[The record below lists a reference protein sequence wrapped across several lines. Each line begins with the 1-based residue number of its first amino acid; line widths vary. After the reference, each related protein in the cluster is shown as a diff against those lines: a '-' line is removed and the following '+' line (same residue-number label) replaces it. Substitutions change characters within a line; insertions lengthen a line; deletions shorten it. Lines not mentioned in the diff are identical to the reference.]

1 MMAPAPD
8 SGAGGLRIAVGRRVL
23 ASLLL
28 LSAFW
33 AVLLF
38 LQFRDQAFE
47 GGSGL
52 YGDEGPHFLNALLIK
67 DYLVRG
73 IPESPVRFA
82 ERFFVAY
89 PKVAPFAWPP
99 LFDLSLVAWLLVVP
113 DRVSWA
119 LGLVSLLT
127 AGAAVILFRIVRQ
140 VFGAPSAWLVSLVF
154 CSLHITQRLNSVVM
168 LEGMLALFSLAFA
181 WRLAA
186 YMETPTQKNALWLGL
201 LGAACCLT
209 KGNGLAALLSAP
221 VAFAFAGKWRLSFRP
236 ATLKAAALALAL
248 SAVPLFLAFRVIRG
262 NQALNES
269 VLRWLAIGTP
279 AYGAALLRFLTP
291 VLAAFAG
298 IGILRTLF
306 GLITRPPL
314 PPLPAA
320 MLAAGVA
327 VFGFHVLFPHPAD
340 SRYMF
345 AAVPFCLFFIPAG
358 APGRQRWG
366 GRATVAWVVLALAL
380 YVPFGLSFRKAV
392 PSGFRQALATIRQ
405 RPGGEAIRAIVASD
419 DTGESAF
426 IVAAAE
432 TNPKRNDIV
441 VRGTKLVAESDWFR
455 RRIHPLLRT
464 PEQFVNRAESLG
476 LTYLILDRSRV
487 NKYKELAV
495 IEQAVQAHPER
506 FERIA
511 GLPAGPDRFRNIEV
525 YRFTQTSNPPRELV
539 KYRLPYTLGREVS
552 EAAHQ

>member
-1 MMAPAPD
+1 MMAPASD
-8 SGAGGLRIAVGRRVL
+8 SGAGVLRRAVGRRVL
-23 ASLLL
+23 AFLLP
-28 LSAFW
+28 LSVFW

-38 LQFRDQAFE
+38 FQFRDQAFA

-67 DYLVRG
+67 DYLVHG
-73 IPESPVRFA
+73 IPESPLRFA

-99 LFDLSLVAWLLVVP
+99 LFDLSLVAWLLVFP

-119 LGLVSLLT
+119 LGLVSLFT

-154 CSLHITQRLNSVVM
+154 CMLHITQRLNSVVM
-168 LEGMLALFSLAFA
+168 LESMLALFSLAFT

-186 YMETPTQKNALWLGL
+186 YMEAPTQKNALWFGL

-209 KGNGLAALLSAP
+209 KGNGLAALLAVP
-221 VAFAFAGKWRLSFRP
+221 LAFALAGKWRLTFRP

-248 SAVPLFLAFRVIRG
+248 SALPLFLAFRVIRG
-262 NQALNES
+262 NQSLNES

-291 VLAAFAG
+291 ALAAFAG
-298 IGILRTLF
+298 FGILRTLA
-306 GLITRPPL
+306 GLVSRPPL

-320 MLAAGVA
+320 MLAGGLG

-345 AAVPFCLFFIPAG
+345 AAVPYCLFFIPAG
-358 APGRQRWG
+358 APARQRWG
-366 GRATVAWVVLALAL
+366 ERATVAWVLLALAI
-380 YVPFGLSFRKAV
+380 YVPFSFSFRKAV
-392 PSGFRQALATIRQ
+392 PSGFRQALASIRQ
-405 RPGGEAIRAIVASD
+405 RPGGQAIRAIIASD

-432 TNPKRNDIV
+432 TNPKRNDII
-441 VRGTKLVAESDWFR
+441 VRGTKLLAESDWFR

-464 PEQFVNRAESLG
+464 PGQFVNRAESLG
-476 LTYLILDRSRV
+476 LTYLVLDRSRV
-487 NKYKELAV
+487 GKYRELDV
-495 IEQAVQAHPER
+495 IEQAVQAFPDR
-506 FERIA
+506 LERIA
-511 GLPAGPDRFRNIEV
+511 ELPAGPERFRTIDI

-552 EAAHQ
+552 ETARQ